1 MNELI
6 EKCSEEYDYIIFDTP
21 PVNIVSDAIL
31 FADKING
38 YIMATRADY
47 SNINA
52 LSDAID
58 SIRNVG
64 GEVFGVVLSAV
75 NPKNSGGSYRY
86 KSYKNKGY
94 YSTYN
99 NNND

>member
-6 EKCSEEYDYIIFDTP
+6 EKYSQEYDFIIFDTP
-21 PVNIVSDAIL
+21 PVNVVSDAIL

-38 YIMATRADY
+38 YIMATRAGY

-58 SIRNVG
+58 TITNVG
-64 GEVFGVVLSAV
+64 GEVFGVVLTSV
-75 NPKNSGGSYRY
+75 NPKSSGGAYKYNAY
-86 KSYKNKGY
+86 KSKGY
-94 YSTYN
+94 SSSFGD
-99 NNND
+99 ND